1 MAKAKNKA
9 AATDD
14 AASQMAVVKAVYEDG
29 MAEINGTEYV
39 FGKVNHKI
47 RRKIYAFY
55 TGIAQEVQRGS
66 FEFLDRPDYQSIEN
80 VIGDNILVNDM
91 QISKIPGYWDNKP
104 EDYLKLITTSMAVF
118 SYPFLRGNA
127 GS

>member
-1 MAKAKNKA
+1 MAKGTKAKEA
-9 AATDD
+9 E
-14 AASQMAVVKAVYEDG
+14 SQLEIVKAVYDDG
-29 MAEINGTEYV
+29 KAEINGTDYI

-47 RRKIYAFY
+47 RRKVYAFY
-55 TGIAQEVQRGS
+55 TGIAQEVQGGN
-66 FEFLDRPDYQSIEN
+66 FAFLDRPDYQAIEN
-80 VIGDNILVNDM
+80 VIGDNILVDGS
-91 QISKIPGYWDNKP
+91 QISKIAGYWDDHP